1 MKDLVNLRNLSR
13 QEVNTLLDFADEL
26 KKKAYLGVDFK
37 PLLRKTVLTSFP
49 PTSLRTKVSF
59 ETAIFQLGAQSINV
73 PIEFEAKD
81 TVEDKVGHL
90 NCWIDYLVI
99 REPRQKLIEKVA
111 EIAEFSVINA
121 MSGECHPCEILGDL
135 QSIREIKGDLSSLK
149 FAFIGAAGNISNTW
163 FEAAGKLD
171 LNLTLICPEGYE
183 VDNDLLQYAKNS
195 SKGEVKI
202 TNCVEDGI
210 KNAHV
215 ILTDGLPVGRDN
227 TEEFK
232 RFLPYQVTLDMVKL
246 ADKDCIVNPC
256 PPSIRGNE
264 IADEVFKSK
273 HFIGYKAKE
282 NLLHMQK
289 AILST
294 LGKKQ

>member
-1 MKDLVNLRNLSR
+1 MKDLVNLRSLSR
-13 QEVNTLLDFADEL
+13 QEINTLLDFADEL
-26 KKKAYLGVDFK
+26 KKKSHMNVDFK

-59 ETAIFQLGAQSINV
+59 EAAIFQLGAQSINV
-73 PIEFEAKD
+73 PVDFEAKD
-81 TVEDKVGHL
+81 RVEDKVGHL

-111 EIAEFSVINA
+111 ELAEFSVINA
-121 MSGECHPCEILGDL
+121 MSRECHPCEILGDL
-135 QSIREIKGDLSSLK
+135 QSVREIKGDLSSLK
-149 FAFIGAAGNISNTW
+149 FVFIGAAGNISNTW

-183 VDNDLLQYAKNS
+183 TDKELFQYAKGN

-202 TNCVEDGI
+202 TNSVEDGI
-210 KNAHV
+210 RNADI
-215 ILTDGLPVGRDN
+215 ILTDGLPVGKDN

-232 RFLPYQVTLDMVKL
+232 RFLPYQVTLNLVKL

-273 HFIGYKAKE
+273 HFIGYRAKE

-289 AILST
+289 AILSM
-294 LGKKQ
+294 LERK

>member
-1 MKDLVNLRNLSR
+1 MKDLINIRSLTR
-13 QEVNTLLDFADEL
+13 QEITALLDFADEL
-26 KKKAYLGVDFK
+26 KTKAHMGVDFK

-59 ETAIFQLGAQSINV
+59 EAAIFQLGAQSINV

-99 REPRQKLIEKVA
+99 REPKQSLIEKIA
-111 EIAEFSVINA
+111 DIAEFSVVNA
-121 MSGECHPCEILGDL
+121 MSRECHPCEILGDL
-135 QSIREIKGDLSSLK
+135 QSIREIKGDLSNLK
-149 FAFIGAAGNISNTW
+149 FVFVGAEGNISNTW

-183 VDNDLLQYAKNS
+183 ISTELFQYAKDNS
-195 SKGEVKI
+195 RGEIKI
-202 TNCVEDGI
+202 TSSIEDGI
-210 KNAHV
+210 KNADV
-215 ILTDGLPVGRDN
+215 ILTDGLPVREDN
-227 TEEFK
+227 AEEFK
-232 RFLPYQVTLDMVKL
+232 KFIPYQVTLDMVKL
-246 ADKDCIVNPC
+246 ADRDYIVNPC
-256 PPSIRGNE
+256 PPSIRGHE

-289 AILST
+289 AILSMIER
-294 LGKKQ
+294 K